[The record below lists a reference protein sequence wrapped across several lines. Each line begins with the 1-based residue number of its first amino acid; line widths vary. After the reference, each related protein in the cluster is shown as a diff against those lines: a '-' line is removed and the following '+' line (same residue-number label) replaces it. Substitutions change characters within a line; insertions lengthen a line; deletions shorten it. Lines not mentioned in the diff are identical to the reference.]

1 LLTTRTERW
10 KHGKGIVRSCYDNT
24 VTISRWR
31 FGEYNGNRDG
41 YTEPREGALFATRKV
56 LALYVVGVINY
67 NISVSLPDILM
78 FIAASVDFE
87 AVSTKIMN
95 NSIGSGS

>member
-1 LLTTRTERW
+1 
-10 KHGKGIVRSCYDNT
+10 
-24 VTISRWR
+24 
-31 FGEYNGNRDG
+31 
-41 YTEPREGALFATRKV
+41 LFATRKV